1 MFASVSSDH
10 IQEAI
15 SAFEARDIG
24 KLGSLYEKENN
35 LFREVCLK
43 TTPRLDYWAKGT
55 YDVFDKVANLRNG
68 GVPAYAGTDAGAN
81 VHIFTLPNHVGR
93 VARVVREVE
102 GVVDIIQCRVGEG
115 SRLIAE

>member
-1 MFASVSSDH
+1 MFESVSHHH
-10 IQEAI
+10 IEEAI
-15 SAFEARDIG
+15 SAIKTRAIG

-43 TTPRLDYWAKGT
+43 TTPRLDYWAKAT
-55 YDVFDKVANLRNG
+55 YDVFDKVTNLRNDG
-68 GVPAYAGTDAGAN
+68 IPAYAGTDAGAN
-81 VHIFTLPNHVGR
+81 IHIFTLPNHVER

-102 GVVDIIQCRVGEG
+102 GVVDTIQCRVGEG